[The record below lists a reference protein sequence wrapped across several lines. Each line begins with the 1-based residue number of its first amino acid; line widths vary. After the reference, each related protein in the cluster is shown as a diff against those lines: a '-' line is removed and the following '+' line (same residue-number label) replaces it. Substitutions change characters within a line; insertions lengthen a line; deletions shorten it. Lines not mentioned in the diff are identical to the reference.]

1 MWVKQFVSVIW
12 ENKEEITF
20 AKEYTFW
27 NPSKTCQNI
36 SWERHLGSYSNRK
49 LIYFIMSE
57 NKFPPDPSEK
67 ADVLL
72 SNKAINF
79 QNMGCHMQF
88 VFLVIPCTY
97 IYNFQGRNSHLNSV
111 QSCYQ
116 ISFSLQVLLS
126 VVSIMSF
133 EQQYDGIYQWDGP
146 WISWKHLTLGFCLS
160 FFFSFLYNN
169 NGETCVLRIV
179 CFFGSLFWLSMI
191 HLSTFFC
198 LSGAGQGGCNL
209 SRKAQTSHSPPTSSS
224 LSGGT
229 PSRSQASREI

>member
-1 MWVKQFVSVIW
+1 MFLILWLTVWVKQFVSVIW
-12 ENKEEITF
+12 QNKEETTF

-57 NKFPPDPSEK
+57 KKFPPDPSEK

-79 QNMGCHMQF
+79 QNISYAVCFPSNTM
-88 VFLVIPCTY
+88 Y
-97 IYNFQGRNSHLNSV
+97 IYNFQGRNSHLSSV

-133 EQQYDGIYQWDGP
+133 EQQYHGIYQWDGP

-160 FFFSFLYNN
+160 FFFSFLFFIIIMGRVVFWGLYVFL
-169 NGETCVLRIV
+169 GL
-179 CFFGSLFWLSMI
+179 CFGYPLSI
-191 HLSTFFC
+191 YRPS
-198 LSGAGQGGCNL
+198 SAYPGPVRGA
-209 SRKAQTSHSPPTSSS
+209 AT
-224 LSGGT
+224 
-229 PSRSQASREI
+229 